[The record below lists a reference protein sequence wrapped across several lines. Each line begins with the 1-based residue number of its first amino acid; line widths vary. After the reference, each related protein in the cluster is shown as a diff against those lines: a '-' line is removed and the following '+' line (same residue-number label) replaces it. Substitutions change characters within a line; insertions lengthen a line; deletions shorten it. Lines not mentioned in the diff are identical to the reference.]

1 MPIPLA
7 DFLDSDVLRLVVEHV
22 FMPPK
27 LPQKEPDEQTI
38 RETNVALCD
47 IIVGAAED
55 FLQDLPSSQHPLWM
69 HVIKMMKLARRA
81 AEFPFEE
88 AELQVVFSDMMIGG
102 MSI

>member
-1 MPIPLA
+1 MSIPAA
-7 DFLDSDVLRLVVEHV
+7 DSPDSNVLQLVVGHV

-27 LPQKEPDEQTI
+27 LPQKEPDEQTV

-47 IIVGAAED
+47 ILVGAAQD
-55 FLQDLPSSQHPLWM
+55 FLQDLPSSQHLLWKP
-69 HVIKMMKLARRA
+69 VIKMMKLARRA

-88 AELQVVFSDMMIGG
+88 AGLQDVFSDMAIGG